1 MSERN
6 NRRTELA
13 RKSAK
18 RQSLQ
23 NVDQEVEVNAMR
35 TSITKTTRMSTMSG
49 GKTMGFRQSN
59 ALASIQAFQDQ
70 SKNAA
75 HRASVNLGIG
85 GGSGDM
91 NAAELKIEN
100 ERLQTTLMILNQKM
114 KMQEDNE
121 DLSDKWKS
129 QVQSK
134 DAQITIMNDQV
145 GSLQQE
151 NEKQRRK
158 MKDLSS
164 EVASFESQLQNLQA
178 SKKQLMVQYD
188 DCEEERQQTKSNYNK
203 LYSQFNQLQSQN
215 DFNLREIEE
224 LREQINEH
232 EADKMELRENVSEL
246 TSEVGMLNGNIG
258 QLKSEVS
265 HLNGVNSSLKAEV
278 S

>member
-178 SKKQLMVQYD
+178 SKKQLQIQYD